1 MPTFYL
7 NNDFGDYG
15 SYFSKSLA
23 QIGPMRII
31 TGDSDWREFV
41 MPFNGDDGRISLLP
55 ERLTLSLIL
64 PGKGTV
70 HIRDVSLYQYAP
82 DENPL
87 ESAGQ

>member
-1 MPTFYL
+1 MTTIKTTFKL
-7 NNDFGDYG
+7 
-15 SYFSKSLA
+15 
-23 QIGPMRII
+23 M
-31 TGDSDWREFV
+31 
-41 MPFNGDDGRISLLP
+41 
-55 ERLTLSLIL
+55 SLIL